1 MHYVFNLRKFCK
13 FFTALRPRLARF
25 FSVFYFAVRDTQ
37 PTFCCGWAGTS
48 RAVKPTHIFAALC
61 GGTALLLC
69 SFGVCLTP
77 WAVDLAAGSI

>member
-37 PTFCCGWAGTS
+37 PTFCCGWAGRSCTVKSAYPLTS
-48 RAVKPTHIFAALC
+48 FGWSA
-61 GGTALLLC
+61 ALLLGA
-69 SFGVCLTP
+69 F
-77 WAVDLAAGSI
+77 